1 MVLLH
6 QGPASEETQA
16 AGTNSYVIDPT
27 MEETQNLSNN
37 LVLVTLLKRPA
48 SSSNSPEDDEMADD
62 DQTHE
67 AISDPLII
75 EKVSEA
81 LRTCYT
87 CQLSTSLTFKPNSMS
102 MGQLRES
109 VSIGKQFATIA
120 ASAYLQ
126 NQTVQ
131 DGQTITLT
139 FAN

>member
-1 MVLLH
+1 
-6 QGPASEETQA
+6 
-16 AGTNSYVIDPT
+16 

-48 SSSNSPEDDEMADD
+48 SSSSSPEDADMADD

-120 ASAYLQ
+120 AAAYRQ

-139 FAN
+139 FANWHENN